1 MLLGYTTGPP
11 APARLLEGQWP
22 LSIFFMNSN
31 KNFNDNSRRHQMSD
45 DELSIHTTDTDFS
58 SSVHDPADI
67 DNIDDETLL
76 TEEVPAMVPSAA
88 AAAAETTE
96 APRQRNRFK
105 SMARKVMTATVIS
118 RKGVRIEKKSL
129 QFSNG
134 DFFSGDFDMDN
145 ARLCACD
152 GYRLCLCL

>member
-1 MLLGYTTGPP
+1 
-11 APARLLEGQWP
+11 
-22 LSIFFMNSN
+22 
-31 KNFNDNSRRHQMSD
+31 MSD
-45 DELSIHTTDTDFS
+45 DESSIHTTDTDFS
-58 SSVHDPADI
+58 SSVHDPADTDI
-67 DNIDDETLL
+67 IDDETLL
-76 TEEVPAMVPSAA
+76 TEEVPAMVLSAST

-105 SMARKVMTATVIS
+105 SVARKVMAATVMS

-145 ARLCACD
+145 ARLL
-152 GYRLCLCL
+152 YLW